1 MRGQPSRDSTESMAK
16 LSRLPAIVF
25 VVFAWSGETSA
36 QDASLTLPT
45 IVFFASASSD
55 QASTVYGFHTP
66 PVVLGASTLTFVE
79 ADPLYAWTSRH
90 SGRYV
95 AVSTGVDVL
104 TALFARRL
112 GRQHPRLAGVGLY
125 TLSALRL
132 TAAIQ
137 NLHRAASLR

>member
-1 MRGQPSRDSTESMAK
+1 MSP
-16 LSRLPAIVF
+16 LWRLPAIFGAVC
-25 VVFAWSGETSA
+25 AWSAATSA
-36 QDASLTLPT
+36 QAVSLTLPT
-45 IVFFASASSD
+45 AAFSPASD

-66 PVVLGASTLTFVE
+66 PVVRGASTLTLVE
-79 ADPLYAWTSRH
+79 ADPPYAWTSRH

-95 AVSTGVDVL
+95 AVSTGVDAL
-104 TALFARRL
+104 TAMFVRRL

>member
-1 MRGQPSRDSTESMAK
+1 MSM
-16 LSRLPAIVF
+16 SFIGRLRLLLVHHPIALVLAL
-25 VVFAWSGETSA
+25 VVFAWSAAISA
-36 QDASLTLPT
+36 QDVSLTLPT
-45 IVFFASASSD
+45 IVFVASAAGD

-66 PVVLGASTLTFVE
+66 PVVRGTSTLTFVE

-104 TALFARRL
+104 TAMLVRRL

>member
-1 MRGQPSRDSTESMAK
+1 
-16 LSRLPAIVF
+16 LS
-25 VVFAWSGETSA
+25 
-36 QDASLTLPT
+36 
-45 IVFFASASSD
+45 
-55 QASTVYGFHTP
+55 
-66 PVVLGASTLTFVE
+66 FVE

-90 SGRYV
+90 TGPYV

-104 TALFARRL
+104 TALIARSL
-112 GRQHPRLAGVGLY
+112 GRQHLRLAGFGLY